1 MGYCESTD
9 EDGHLCLCVW
19 SRLPLVV
26 LYYSLPPR
34 ALLPASISS
43 VPTNTASVPPLL
55 VDANLP
61 CFRANTSTTSCAACL
76 RLRFPRSQSM
86 PTHPHFYFMCG
97 VPMPTASVCGFS
109 QCVARVFTPLHC
121 SAMNPLDATFVS
133 SLWAGLHSISSQD
146 SACSATHGLPPA
158 TATIMRVHM
167 QPDAAVLLSSA
178 SRVVR

>member
-1 MGYCESTD
+1 MSYELLRVDGR
-9 EDGHLCLCVW
+9 EDGHL
-19 SRLPLVV
+19 
-26 LYYSLPPR
+26 Y
-34 ALLPASISS
+34 S
-43 VPTNTASVPPLL
+43 VPCGLCCLSLYWYYFPSPANTPSRQHPLGASTTALPTKTASVPLLVAVRAL
-55 VDANLP
+55 VDAN
-61 CFRANTSTTSCAACL
+61 TACL
-76 RLRFPRSQSM
+76 RAK
-86 PTHPHFYFMCG
+86 HFYFSCTAG
-97 VPMPTASVCGFS
+97 VPTASVCGFG

-158 TATIMRVHM
+158 TATIMCVHM

>member
-1 MGYCESTD
+1 VGYCESTV

-26 LYYSLPPR
+26 LYNSLPPP

-76 RLRFPRSQSM
+76 RLQYAP
-86 PTHPHFYFMCG
+86 
-97 VPMPTASVCGFS
+97 SVS
-109 QCVARVFTPLHC
+109 VRLEYLHTSLHC
-121 SAMNPLDATFVS
+121 SAIESTRCYLRFIIAGRTSFNQFSAS
-133 SLWAGLHSISSQD
+133 SMFSYLW
-146 SACSATHGLPPA
+146 PA
-158 TATIMRVHM
+158 PGDGDGDMRVHM
-167 QPDAAVLLSSA
+167 QPDAAVLRSSA
-178 SRVVR
+178 SRFVRR